1 MNNRRVVVT
10 GVGAVTPIGNRSDD
24 LWDGVLQCRSGAGP
38 ITRFDHSDFAVHF
51 AAEVKG
57 FEPLDY
63 LSVKEA
69 RHMDRFTLYGL
80 AAAQQAVDD
89 SGLNFERL
97 EKGRLGC
104 IWASGI
110 GGLEEIEKT
119 HKVLL
124 DKGPRRVNP
133 FFIPKLMLNAAAGQI
148 AIRFGAQG
156 VNYAVASAC
165 ASSGH
170 AIGLALRAI
179 QHSECDVVITG
190 GSEATVTPLGIAGFH
205 ALRAL
210 SERNDD
216 PATAS
221 RPFTRD
227 RDGFV
232 VGEGAGGMILESYE
246 TARKR
251 GAKIYAELLG
261 VGMTD
266 DANHISAPL
275 SDGAQAVVAMRSAVN
290 DAGLS
295 LDKVDYV
302 NAHGTSTPL
311 NDVMETR
318 ALHTAF
324 GSHASKLMVS
334 STKSQIGHLLG
345 ASGAVEAVVTVLA
358 IRHQIVPATIN
369 HSEPDPECDL
379 DYVPNEPREA
389 EITYAICNSFGFGG
403 HNVTTVFGRLD
414 GSP

>member
-1 MNNRRVVVT
+1 MNKRRVVVT
-10 GVGAVTPIGNRSDD
+10 GVGAVTPIGNRCSD
-24 LWDGVLQCRSGAGP
+24 LWQGILQAVSGAGP
-38 ITRFDHSDFAVHF
+38 ITRFDHSDYAVHF
-51 AAEVKG
+51 AAEVKD
-57 FEPLDY
+57 FDPLDV
-63 LSVKEA
+63 LTAKEA
-69 RHMDRFTLYGL
+69 RHMDRFCLYGV
-80 AAAQQAVDD
+80 AAADEAVED
-89 SGLNFERL
+89 SGIDLDRVD
-97 EKGRLGC
+97 KGRVGC

-110 GGLEEIEKT
+110 GGLEEIETT
-119 HKVLL
+119 HRVLL
-124 DKGPRRVNP
+124 EKGPRRVSP

-148 AIRFGAQG
+148 AIRFGIQG
-156 VNYAVASAC
+156 VNYGVASAC

-170 AIGLALRAI
+170 AIGLALRTI
-179 QHSECDVVITG
+179 QQGECDIVIAG
-190 GSEATVTPLGIAGFH
+190 GSEATITPLGVSGFH

-232 VGEGAGGMILESYE
+232 IGEGGGGLILESYE
-246 TARKR
+246 SARRR
-251 GAKIYAELLG
+251 GARIYAELLG

-266 DANHISAPL
+266 DGNHISAPL
-275 SDGAQAVVAMRSAVN
+275 PDGAQAVVAMSAAIN

-295 LDKVDYV
+295 LEKIDYV

-318 ALHTAF
+318 ALHTTF
-324 GSHASKLMVS
+324 GDHARRLMVS

-358 IRHQIVPATIN
+358 IHEQVAPATIN
-369 HSEPDPECDL
+369 YFEPDPECDL

-389 EITYAICNSFGFGG
+389 EITYALCNSFGFGG
-403 HNVTTVFGRLD
+403 HNVSTLFGRLD
-414 GSP
+414 GSQ